1 MFILDELSAVSMASR
16 MTDQAPPGWGEG
28 LVLLMYAAIVL
39 TVAPTVLAATIGG
52 VAGWLMHIGAGN
64 GFWIGIG
71 SGVIGTV
78 LAWGVVGIAFILLNF
93 DIDPDPNVW
102 FFFIFV
108 SLGAG
113 VVAPVCIAIL
123 VGWKSR
129 RI

>member
-1 MFILDELSAVSMASR
+1 
-16 MTDQAPPGWGEG
+16 
-28 LVLLMYAAIVL
+28 MYAAIVL

-64 GFWIGIG
+64 GFCIGIG

-102 FFFIFV
+102 FFLIFV